1 MSVDSGNVAG
11 YLLQRARELPD
22 TVALR
27 LPKRPGLADVD
38 YRTLARQASELA
50 AHLQARGLGP
60 GTRTLLAVPPGAD
73 LIRSVFALF
82 LSGSAPV
89 VIDPGMGL
97 KKARACVRQTRPDGL
112 LAVPAAQLLARLFPK
127 DFASVRTRV
136 SVEARLWKRLARQPA
151 DSSVKAPASEAT
163 AAVLFTSGSTGP
175 PKGVVYTHT
184 MFAEQVRRISAHYGI
199 EPGEVDLPLLPV
211 FALFDPAFGMTTVV
225 PPIDPRKPAA
235 VNPARLVAAIQE
247 HGVTTS
253 FGSPAIWAR
262 VGQWCI
268 QNSVTLPS
276 VRRILMAGAPV
287 PPHVLRQFRQILTHG
302 EVHTPYGATEA
313 LPVSTIS
320 GTEVLDHTWH
330 LTETGHGTCVG
341 RAFPGVDVRIHRLH
355 GGPIEA
361 LTGDWECPDG
371 EVGEIIVRGPSVTQT
386 YFEMPE
392 ATARA
397 KIADPSGPPHWHR
410 MGDLGYRDAHGRL
423 WFCGRVVERVR
434 TPGGTLMTDKVEGV
448 FNAHPKVARCALI
461 GLGEPGHEKPMVVVE
476 PESGARPENS
486 AERDRFADELRE
498 LGQKGEQARQIQD
511 FAFQKALPV
520 DVRHNAKIHRLTLKR
535 QYQQ

>member
-1 MSVDSGNVAG
+1 MDSGNVAE
-11 YLLQRARELPD
+11 YLLQRARELPNS
-22 TVALR
+22 VALR
-27 LPKRPGLADVD
+27 LPRRPGLDDVD
-38 YRTLARQASELA
+38 YQTLADQAARLA
-50 AHLQARGLGP
+50 AHLQALGLGP

-97 KKARACVRQTRPDGL
+97 QKARACVRQTRPDGL
-112 LAVPAAQLLARLFPK
+112 LAIAPAQLLSRLFPR
-127 DFASVRTRV
+127 DFASVQTRV
-136 SVEARLWKRLARQPA
+136 TVEARLWKRLARRELPA
-151 DSSVKAPASEAT
+151 PQTAPTDEAT

-175 PKGVVYTHT
+175 PKGVVYTHP
-184 MFAEQVRRISAHYGI
+184 MFAEQVRLIGAHYGI
-199 EPGEVDLPLLPV
+199 ESGEIDLPLLPV

-247 HGVTTS
+247 HRVTTS
-253 FGSPAIWAR
+253 FGSPAIWAK

-320 GTEVLDHTWH
+320 GSEVLDRTWS

-341 RAFPGVDVRIHRLH
+341 RAFPGVEVRILRLH
-355 GGPIEA
+355 EGPLVTLE
-361 LTGDWECPDG
+361 GDWECPTG
-371 EVGEIIVRGPSVTQT
+371 QVGEIIVRGPSVTQQ
-386 YFEMPE
+386 YFDQPE
-392 ATARA
+392 ATSRA
-397 KIADPSGPPHWHR
+397 KIADPDRPPHWHR
-410 MGDLGYRDAHGRL
+410 MGDLGYLDAEGRL
-423 WFCGRVVERVR
+423 WFCGRMVERVQ
-434 TPGGTLMTDKVEGV
+434 TSTGTLLTDKVEGV

-461 GLGEPGHEKPMVVVE
+461 GLGEPGQEKPMVVVE
-476 PESGARPENS
+476 PEPKHFPKGTS
-486 AERDRFADELRE
+486 AQVAFIEELRA
-498 LGQKGEQARQIQD
+498 LGPKGEQASRITE
-511 FAFQKALPV
+511 FVFQKRLPV
-520 DVRHNAKIHRLTLKR
+520 DVRHNAKIHRLTLKAR
-535 QYQQ
+535 YQR